1 MAVFAYVL
9 GSLPERVK
17 VYPTENHYYFSFDLN
32 GIRYAGNI
40 KIDARLRAEGKVV
53 FSYYE
58 DRAAWLKDTDG
69 TALVLGASQ
78 GVTVEKVE
86 PLAYRVSYGK
96 KSVVFALNDLSQVK
110 PPAAALAPN
119 DQFIGPVFDE
129 SGIRF
134 FLVFN
139 AKLKLFHYIL
149 DETVKPA
156 DVFVPAPVGDGR
168 ILIGKRTGFAVYRD
182 QRRDRK
188 ILIGVYRDNVLAN
201 NYLDGPFDQMPDNF
215 IEGDSFQ
222 QAILAV
228 AAESQRPDQSVRQFC
243 RRCAL
248 CGGALHGISQPK
260 GPRDLR
266 SLRDQSAHSGG
277 AVRRLLRASA
287 GRQPRRKRAAA
298 GHAAVAPDD
307 EANGPPVC
315 TGGPPMSN
323 AAGVLSSTSTVL
335 RERHRWP
342 HDRRRRGGATELVRP
357 TQLRRAQSRSPRHW
371 LEPLAKPAC

>member
-1 MAVFAYVL
+1 MIKFPKISNGAMAALAAALMVSSAAAQDAGPPRLQTNEAYVAEAATRSQTLAVDDPMAVFAYVL

-17 VYPTENHYYFSFDLN
+17 VYPTENNYYFWFDLN

-40 KIDARLRAEGKVV
+40 KIDAGLRAQGQVV

-58 DRAAWLKDTDG
+58 DRAAWLDDSEG
-69 TALVLGASQ
+69 TARVLGAAQ

-86 PLAYRVSYGK
+86 PLAYRLSYGS

-129 SGIRF
+129 SAIRF

-139 AKLKLFHYIL
+139 SKLKLFHYIL
-149 DETVKPA
+149 DETVTPA

-188 ILIGVYRDNVLAN
+188 ILIGVFHDNVVAN

-215 IEGDSFQ
+215 VEGDKFQ
-222 QAILAV
+222 QAIFAVQPALKGKINRYGSFADGGRVVVEPYMEYRSPKDLAV
-228 AAESQRPDQSVRQFC
+228 FD
-243 RRCAL
+243 RCA
-248 CGGALHGISQPK
+248 
-260 GPRDLR
+260 
-266 SLRDQSAHSGG
+266 
-277 AVRRLLRASA
+277 
-287 GRQPRRKRAAA
+287 
-298 GHAAVAPDD
+298 
-307 EANGPPVC
+307 
-315 TGGPPMSN
+315 T
-323 AAGVLSSTSTVL
+323 
-335 RERHRWP
+335 
-342 HDRRRRGGATELVRP
+342 DRRIPAALYAACFALALDGDHGANARP
-357 TQLRRAQSRSPRHW
+357 LALQRRAR
-371 LEPLAKPAC
+371 

>member
-1 MAVFAYVL
+1 MIKLRKNRHRAIAMLGAAIMVSAAAAQDAALPRLRTNEAYIAEVTRTDTLAIDDPMAVFAYVH

-40 KIDARLRAEGKVV
+40 KIDARLRAEGKVQ

-58 DRAAWLKDTDG
+58 DRAAWLADTED
-69 TALVLGASQ
+69 TALVLDPSR

-86 PLAYRVSYGK
+86 PLAYRVSYRN

-110 PPAAALAPN
+110 PPAATLAPN
-119 DQFIGPVFDE
+119 DRFIGPVFDE
-129 SGIRF
+129 SAIGF

-149 DETVKPA
+149 DETIKPA
-156 DVFVPAPVGDGR
+156 DVFVPAPVGNGR

-188 ILIGVYRDNVLAN
+188 ILIGVHHDNVVAN

-222 QAILAV
+222 QAILAL
-228 AAESQRPDQSVRQFC
+228 APDLKGQINRYGSF
-243 RRCAL
+243 AD
-248 CGGALHGISQPK
+248 GA
-260 GPRDLR
+260 RF
-266 SLRDQSAHSGG
+266 
-277 AVRRLLRASA
+277 
-287 GRQPRRKRAAA
+287 
-298 GHAAVAPDD
+298 AVAPY
-307 EANGPPVC
+307 
-315 TGGPPMSN
+315 M
-323 AAGVLSSTSTVL
+323 
-335 RERHRWP
+335 
-342 HDRRRRGGATELVRP
+342 
-357 TQLRRAQSRSPRHW
+357 QYRSPKDLDIFDRC
-371 LEPLAKPAC
+371 ATSRRIPAQRYAACFALPPESSHGANARPVAMQHRAR